1 MASSSTGAV
10 LAGAAIDAVSSRRN
24 EMVQATLSP
33 ETSVAFSTPDSIWN
47 KIINDVICVTS
58 LVLQE
63 HYNQQIIDRV
73 TIVRGFADLSVM
85 YPNIAPYRQRVSV
98 SLWGL
103 CERLRAYGDMTFASQ
118 LNSLKDRCRKFDG
131 ATLKTENDQDFRR
144 YHATHFRALQGHNA

>member
-1 MASSSTGAV
+1 MGQ
-10 LAGAAIDAVSSRRN
+10 VS
-24 EMVQATLSP
+24 LSP
-33 ETSVAFSTPDSIWN
+33 ETSVALSTPDNIWN

-85 YPNIAPYRQRVSV
+85 YPDIAAYRQRVSV
-98 SLWGL
+98 SLWSL
-103 CERLRAYGDMTFASQ
+103 CETLRAYGDMTFTAQ

-131 ATLKTENDQDFRR
+131 ATLKTENDEDFRR
-144 YHATHFRALQGHNA
+144 YHATHFRVLQGQTA